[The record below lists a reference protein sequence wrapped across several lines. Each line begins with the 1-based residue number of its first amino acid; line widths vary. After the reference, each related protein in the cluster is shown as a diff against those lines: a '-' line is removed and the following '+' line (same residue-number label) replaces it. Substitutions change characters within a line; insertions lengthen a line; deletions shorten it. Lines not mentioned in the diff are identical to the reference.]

1 MEPETE
7 PETEPEAG
15 HEIES
20 DTEPEMEPKIETESE
35 NSSKNSD
42 ADILAMLQS
51 TIQNS
56 QKKPDDKEIK
66 QQQEI
71 KSDQYD
77 IPALLKSTT
86 NGNRKPKLDSTVS
99 LVEEFGIEQH
109 QQNEIQQENQ
119 KQYLDISNESFT
131 QSSIVDMERNK
142 KPISTTTT
150 TKAIPTAAAV
160 EVSMTKSQPEIEIT
174 KSEYDTA
181 LGNTTADVSKKIQ
194 QKSDEQRNKK
204 EELETYGSSNVDIE
218 VEMKKNEGSEMT
230 FSGEEIGDEEGLA
243 AGTILNPLDLAKE
256 EEVQLPNFQQG
267 GTLVLLHRK
276 KVISFH
282 FLSFTEGLES
292 SSIDNF

>member
-1 MEPETE
+1 MELETE

-56 QKKPDDKEIK
+56 QMKPDDKEIK
-66 QQQEI
+66 
-71 KSDQYD
+71 SNAND
-77 IPALLKSTT
+77 ILALLKSTT

-119 KQYLDISNESFT
+119 KQYLDTSNESFT

-292 SSIDNF
+292 YSIDKF